1 MAPFWMISS
10 SHFAKKS
17 SRTDVYAPV
26 FLRNAPRLIQKFA
39 HYYSRAN
46 ARVLPLVLAVFMA
59 AGLNSCGLSSTKK
72 QYVLAET
79 LWTEGNYAA
88 SVNEFEKVH
97 ARDPKGKLGL
107 QALFRAAATQ
117 AFFLNQPEE
126 AIRKY
131 KQYAEVSE
139 DEETAWEAQLQIG
152 EILFM
157 KLEKYDQ
164 AMQQYQM
171 LLQKKPTD
179 KDAPLFLFRV
189 GKSQFFLRKFKEAVA
204 TWQQLTEKFP
214 TSPLAEQ
221 ASYEMGVALYTRG
234 EQSVDGRAAATTAQS
249 YQQAMKMFEGFIKKY
264 PTSKLV
270 PQAKFG
276 IASCLEEL
284 DDLDGAYKAYEALK
298 STYPSPNVITVKLV
312 RIRERKAQR
321 NR

>member
-1 MAPFWMISS
+1 M
-10 SHFAKKS
+10 
-17 SRTDVYAPV
+17 
-26 FLRNAPRLIQKFA
+26 
-39 HYYSRAN
+39 
-46 ARVLPLVLAVFMA
+46 MA
-59 AGLNSCGLSSTKK
+59 AGLSACGLNSTKK

-97 ARDPKGKLGL
+97 TRDPRGKLGL
-107 QALFRAAATQ
+107 QALFRAATTQ

-126 AIRKY
+126 AIKKFRL
-131 KQYAEVSE
+131 YAEVS
-139 DEETAWEAQLQIG
+139 DDQETAWEAQLQVG

-157 KLEKYDQ
+157 KLEQYEQ
-164 AMQQYQM
+164 AIQQYEA
-171 LLQKKPTD
+171 LLKTKPQD
-179 KDAPLFLFRV
+179 KDAPQFLFRI
-189 GKSQFFLRKFKEAVA
+189 GKSQFFLRKFKDAVD
-204 TWQQLTEKFP
+204 TWKQLTEKYP
-214 TSPLAEQ
+214 TSPFAEQ

-234 EQSVDGRAAATTAQS
+234 EQSSDSHGAANSNQS
-249 YQQAMKMFEGFIKKY
+249 YQEAIRTFESFIKKY
-264 PTSKLV
+264 PTSKLI

-284 DDLDGAYKAYEALK
+284 DDLDGAYHAYEALK